1 MTIGSSPL
9 ARGLPRNLTM
19 LPIEA
24 RIIPARAGFT
34 SVPGAHHH
42 PHQDHPRSRGVY
54 PLHPLGGG
62 DPPGSSPL
70 ARGLRIWG
78 RASTGSSMDHPRSRG
93 VYATSDQRYPQLGGS
108 SPLARGLP
116 PRGYGPA
123 RAREDHPRSRGVY
136 FCLRTAVGH
145 RTGSSPLARGLQ
157 VGVRVIHFGAWIIP
171 ARAGFT
177 AARSSPP
184 PPRWDHPRS
193 RGVYRSSQISP
204 VRMSGSSPLAR
215 GLRVVSA
222 IFLRMARIIPA
233 RAGFTRMTTSPSSV
247 TWDHPR
253 SRGVYPAVTG
263 RGVGDRGSSPLARG
277 LPQGCPRAREHPRII
292 PARAGFTRDEG
303 PEYGSVG
310 DHPRSRGVY
319 VEVDSHLPEGRGII
333 PARAGFTRAAR
344 SRRSVQGG
352 SSPLARG
359 LRVGGDG
366 GAGRKWIIPARAG
379 FTQGRSG

>member
-1 MTIGSSPL
+1 MSPTPASTTGSSPL
-9 ARGLPRNLTM
+9 ARGLPPPPTGWRGPSGIIPARAGFTNMGEGVHWIVDGSSPLARG
-19 LPIEA
+19 LRHQRPA
-24 RIIPARAGFT
+24 VPAAGRIIPARAGFT
-34 SVPGAHHH
+34 SGTCSA
-42 PHQDHPRSRGVY
+42 
-54 PLHPLGGG
+54 
-62 DPPGSSPL
+62 PPNPP
-70 ARGLRIWG
+70 
-78 RASTGSSMDHPRSRG
+78 DHPRSRG
-93 VYATSDQRYPQLGGS
+93 VYATTTWTAVIIPGS

-319 VEVDSHLPEGRGII
+319 SPGPD
-333 PARAGFTRAAR
+333 AGA
-344 SRRSVQGG
+344 QEPG

-359 LRVGGDG
+359 L
-366 GAGRKWIIPARAG
+366 PPHPMP
-379 FTQGRSG
+379 